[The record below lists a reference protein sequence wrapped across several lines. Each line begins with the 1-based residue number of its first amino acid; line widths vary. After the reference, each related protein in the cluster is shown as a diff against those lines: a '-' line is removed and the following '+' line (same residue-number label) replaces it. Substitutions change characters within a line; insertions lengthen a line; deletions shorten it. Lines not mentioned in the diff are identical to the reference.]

1 MAGVLATILNAIYGF
16 IGNYGCA
23 IILFTL
29 LIKLALLLE
38 YKSRRGMKQMEQLQ
52 PQMAAQPSGIAF
64 DFSGR
69 ACAATVEA
77 ISA

>member
-16 IGNYGCA
+16 IGSYGCA

-38 YKSRRGMKQMEQLQ
+38 YKSRRGM
-52 PQMAAQPSGIAF
+52 
-64 DFSGR
+64 
-69 ACAATVEA
+69 
-77 ISA
+77 